1 MERLLKLHEGRP
13 YASDMMENGQI
24 QLMVI
29 ENSKN
34 IATTRNVLEPK
45 SAKPAHE
52 LSSLVGLLREI
63 SDKFKK
69 GVSRSSRK

>member
-1 MERLLKLHEGRP
+1 MERFLKLHEGRP

-34 IATTRNVLEPK
+34 IATTGNVLEPK

-52 LSSLVGLLREI
+52 SSSLVGLLCEI

-69 GVSRSSRK
+69 GVS

>member
-1 MERLLKLHEGRP
+1 MEIFLKFHEGRP

-29 ENSKN
+29 ENSEN
-34 IATTRNVLEPK
+34 IATTGNLLEPK
-45 SAKPAHE
+45 TTKPAHKS
-52 LSSLVGLLREI
+52 SSLVGLLCKI

-69 GVSRSSRK
+69 GVS

>member
-1 MERLLKLHEGRP
+1 MERFLKLHEGRP

-29 ENSKN
+29 KNSEN
-34 IATTRNVLEPK
+34 IATTGNVLEPK
-45 SAKPAHE
+45 STKPAHE
-52 LSSLVGLLREI
+52 LSSLVGLLHEI

-69 GVSRSSRK
+69 GVS